1 MQDLFSHLS
10 LADVHRDVIRNIVS
24 IRESQDLFDDLTN
37 KPDEWTLAQQVE
49 TQVRPPPYRSGT
61 PVIDRPFE
69 DAQWFNAI
77 AWPFHH
83 WCASRFSDGSF
94 GVWYGCDSAQAT
106 VYESAY
112 HWYRWFLCDA
122 GFEHEPVVGERK
134 LYAVTCAAALLDFRP
149 LVSDKKTPGRPQSSC
164 TPSGGLPQGRAGGSD
179 YSDLLH
185 KTDYTLAQSVG
196 ARIHR
201 EGHPGLVIPSARYA
215 QGENYVVMN
224 PAVLS
229 NARFHCQLTYR
240 VDGPRIVVEKT
251 VGQTWMVIAT
261 ADL

>member
-24 IRESQDLFDDLTN
+24 IRESQDLFDDLTDN
-37 KPDEWTLAQQVE
+37 PDGWALAQQVE
-49 TQVRPPPYRSGT
+49 AQVRPPPYRSGT

-69 DAQWFNAI
+69 DAKWFNAI
-77 AWPFHH
+77 AWPFNH
-83 WCASRFSDGSF
+83 WSASRFSDGSF

-112 HWYRWFLCDA
+112 HWYRWFLRDA
-122 GFEHEPVVGERK
+122 GFENEPVVGERK

-149 LVSDKKTPGRPQSSC
+149 LVI
-164 TPSGGLPQGRAGGSD
+164 D
-179 YSDLLH
+179 YPDLLH
-185 KTDYTLAQSVG
+185 KTDYTVAQSVG

-201 EGHPGLVIPSARYA
+201 EGHPGLVIPSVRYP

-229 NARFHCQLTYR
+229 NPRFHCQLTYR
-240 VDGPRIVVEKT
+240 VDGPRIIVEKT
-251 VGQTWMVIAT
+251 VGKTWMVIQT

>member
-1 MQDLFSHLS
+1 MHDLFSRLS

-24 IRESQDLFDDLTN
+24 IRASQDLFDDLTDN
-37 KPDEWTLAQQVE
+37 PDEWALAQRVE
-49 TQVRPPPYRSGT
+49 AQVRPPPYRSGT
-61 PVIDRPFE
+61 PMIHRPFE

-77 AWPFHH
+77 AWPFNH
-83 WCASRFSDGSF
+83 WRASRFSDGSF

-112 HWYRWFLCDA
+112 HWYRWFLRDA
-122 GFEHEPVVGERK
+122 GFENEPVVGERK
-134 LYAVTCAAALLDFRP
+134 LYTVTCAAALLDFRP
-149 LVSDKKTPGRPQSSC
+149 LVT
-164 TPSGGLPQGRAGGSD
+164 D
-179 YSDLLH
+179 YPDLLH
-185 KTDYTLAQSVG
+185 KTDYTVAQSVG
-196 ARIHR
+196 AKIHR
-201 EGHPGLVIPSARYA
+201 EGHPGLLIPSVRYA

-229 NARFHCQLTYR
+229 NPRFHCQLTYR

>member
-1 MQDLFSHLS
+1 MHELFSRLS
-10 LADVHRDVIRNIVS
+10 LADVHRDAIRNIVS
-24 IRESQDLFDDLTN
+24 IRESQDLFDDLTDN
-37 KPDEWTLAQQVE
+37 PDEWALAQQVE
-49 TQVRPPPYRSGT
+49 AQVRPPPYRSST

-77 AWPFHH
+77 AWPFNH
-83 WCASRFSDGSF
+83 WSASRFSDGSF

-112 HWYRWFLCDA
+112 HWYRWFLRDA
-122 GFEHEPVVGERK
+122 GFENEPVVGERK
-134 LYAVTCAAALLDFRP
+134 LYAVSCAAALLDFRP
-149 LVSDKKTPGRPQSSC
+149 LVG
-164 TPSGGLPQGRAGGSD
+164 D
-179 YSDLLH
+179 YPDLLH
-185 KTDYTLAQSVG
+185 KTDYTVAQSVG

-201 EGHPGLVIPSARYA
+201 EGHPGLVIPSVRYA

-229 NARFHCQLTYR
+229 NPRFHCQLTYR

-251 VGQTWMVIAT
+251 VGKTWMVIQT